1 MPNSFYSMLNFRRIA
16 ILSAGALACGRT
28 TPNSIEATGTLE
40 VTEIRVSATVPARVM
55 RVLAEE
61 GAQVR
66 AGDTLAI
73 LAQPTLEAEERQR
86 TARARAAR
94 ANVADMESGARA
106 DELRRAESELAAAE
120 SEAARA

>member
-1 MPNSFYSMLNFRRIA
+1 MLNFRRIA